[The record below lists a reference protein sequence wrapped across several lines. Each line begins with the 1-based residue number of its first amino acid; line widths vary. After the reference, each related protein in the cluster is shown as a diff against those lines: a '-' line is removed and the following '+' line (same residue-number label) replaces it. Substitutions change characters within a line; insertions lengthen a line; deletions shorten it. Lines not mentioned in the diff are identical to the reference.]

1 MARKLARR
9 LGQAWL
15 DGGDAVTIIEGE
27 TSWTARQLGDHADRL
42 QAHLEAHGVA
52 PTEPV
57 CVLVSNRAVDFAAF
71 LAVWRLGGVVV
82 PIHRTSPK
90 AAQDQIFAAAGCRL
104 LLDGLD
110 SPAVHSTGAPQLPDP
125 LLEDAAVV
133 VFTSGS
139 TGLPKGVV
147 LSHTALA
154 TKLDNNCRVLD
165 FHAGERTLL
174 ALQITFSFGLW
185 VSLLTLT
192 TGGLLVIHQ
201 KFDPAA
207 VLRDIR
213 RHAITR
219 TGLVPTMLRAILASG
234 LTPDTPSLRH
244 IYTGGEL
251 LSGPLG
257 QTVAEAF
264 ASTTLFNIFGLTE
277 TGTCDLFLHGRD
289 LAEHPG
295 AVGRPGPGVSIRIA
309 DEAGNPVPAGS
320 VGELQIQTETIMS
333 GYLGQ
338 PDLTAASFADGFFR
352 TGDLARASRDGI
364 VEVVGR
370 AKELISRGGN
380 KVYPQEVE
388 LALQSHPAVALALAT
403 GLPDPLLGERI
414 HAAILLKPGKQ
425 ADADSLRAW
434 TAERLDKFKRP
445 DAIHFVEELPTGR
458 TGKADRKRLG
468 ELLAANGAASEGHAQ
483 PHPSHPPQEQRHET

>member
-9 LGQAWL
+9 LGQAWF
-15 DGGDAVTIIEGE
+15 DGEDAIVIIDGA
-27 TSWTARQLGDHADRL
+27 TAWTARQLADHADRL
-42 QAHLEAHGVA
+42 RAHLEAHGVA
-52 PTEPV
+52 STEPV

-82 PIHRTSPK
+82 PVHRTSPK
-90 AAQDQIFAAAGCRL
+90 AVQDQIIAAAGCRL

-110 SPAVHSTGAPQLPDP
+110 SPSVRSTGRPHLADP

-147 LSHTALA
+147 LSHSALA
-154 TKLDNNCRVLD
+154 TKLDNNRRMLD
-165 FHAGERTLL
+165 FQAGERTLL
-174 ALQITFSFGLW
+174 TLQITFSFGLW

-201 KFDPAA
+201 KFDPAS

-213 RHAITR
+213 HHAITR
-219 TGLVPTMLRAILASG
+219 TALVPTMLRAILASG

-257 QTVAEAF
+257 QAVAEAF
-264 ASTTLFNIFGLTE
+264 ATTTLFNIFGLTE
-277 TGTCDLFLHGRD
+277 TGTCDLFLHGHD

-295 AVGRPGPGVSIRIA
+295 AVGRPGPGVRIRIA
-309 DEAGNPVPAGS
+309 DEVGHPVPTGT

-352 TGDLARASRDGI
+352 TGDLARASKDGI
-364 VEVVGR
+364 IEVVGR
-370 AKELISRGGN
+370 AKEMISRGGN

-414 HAAILLKPGKQ
+414 HAAILLKPGQQ

-434 TAERLDKFKRP
+434 TADRLDKFKRP
-445 DAIHFVEELPTGR
+445 DAIHFVDELPTGR
-458 TGKADRKRLG
+458 TGKADRKKLG
-468 ELLAANGAASEGHAQ
+468 EILSLHRA
-483 PHPSHPPQEQRHET
+483 